1 MNDRERYLT
10 TMRYQPRDRCPIW
23 DFGFWVETLRLWHA
37 DGLPD
42 DIDTNA
48 KAARFFGMDAFDTD
62 CSPLVGLVPEFTPE
76 IVREDATYRWQRR
89 TDGVVEKWHKHS
101 TTIPE
106 PTEFVLT
113 GREGWEEYKKRLDP
127 AAAAR
132 VPPDYAARLAA
143 HRDATRTWPLEIWAG
158 SLYGI
163 VRNWVGMESLSLML
177 YDDRALVE
185 EIVERVGQC
194 IFAALGK
201 ALAIAREQGVTFD
214 YAGMWEDICF
224 KRGPLISPKMFRE
237 MCGPWYRRITDLL
250 ARYGCNIVQLDCDG
264 RIDDLLPIW
273 IESGVNC
280 AFPIE
285 VGDWADP
292 VAMRRRYGR
301 GLLLRGGFD
310 KHILA
315 RGPEAIRAEV
325 QRLAPLVEEGGFI
338 PHCDHRVPA
347 DVTMAN
353 YIFYV
358 EEAKRVW
365 GKGMGNVR
373 AMGKLKGSAE

>member
-1 MNDRERYLT
+1 VNDRERYLA
-10 TMRYQPRDRCPIW
+10 TMRYLPRDRCPMW

-42 DIDTNA
+42 EVDTNA
-48 KAARFFGMDAFDTD
+48 KAARFFGMDNFDTD
-62 CSPLVGLVPEFTPE
+62 CSPLVCLVPEFTPE
-76 IVREDATYRWQRR
+76 ILREDENYRWQRR
-89 TDGVVEKWHKHS
+89 NDGVVEKWHKHS

-106 PTEFVLT
+106 PTEFLLT
-113 GREGWEEYKKRLDP
+113 GREGWKEYKTRLNPDD
-127 AAAAR
+127 AAR
-132 VPPDYAARLAA
+132 VPADYALRLATHCDVA
-143 HRDATRTWPLEIWAG
+143 RTYPLEIWAG

-163 VRNWVGMESLSLML
+163 VRNWVGMEHLSLML

-185 EIVERVGQC
+185 EIVERVAQC
-194 IFAALGK
+194 ILAALGK

-224 KRGPLISPKMFRE
+224 NRGPLISPKMFRE
-237 MCGPWYRRITDLL
+237 ICGPWYRRITDLL
-250 ARYGCNIVQLDCDG
+250 AKYDCRIVQLDCDG
-264 RIDDLLPIW
+264 KIDDLLPIW
-273 IESGVNC
+273 MENGVNC

-292 VAMRRRYGR
+292 VAMRRRYGK

-315 RGPEAIRAEV
+315 RGPDAIRAEV
-325 QRLAPLVEEGGFI
+325 RRLTPLVEEGGFI

-347 DVTMAN
+347 DVPMAN

-373 AMGKLKGSAE
+373 PMGKLKGSAE